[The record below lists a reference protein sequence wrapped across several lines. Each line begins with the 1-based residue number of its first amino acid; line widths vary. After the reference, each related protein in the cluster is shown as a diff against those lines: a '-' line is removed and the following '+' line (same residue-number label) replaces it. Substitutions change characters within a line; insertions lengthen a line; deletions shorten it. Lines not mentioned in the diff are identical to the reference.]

1 MQQPTFATKH
11 PYRFTALL
19 MAAIV
24 LVYLAAGTAAAL
36 LKLPASNTS
45 GVFLLANLALAIL
58 GAALLTGLRWWRV
71 VGFRAPAEPRDLL
84 LYWLPCALVLV
95 NLASGVA
102 LGFAQLGVGRVAYF
116 VAMTGLLGFV
126 EEVFFR
132 GLILRALAPH
142 GLWRAALVSAVLF
155 GVAHALNALSG
166 ANPFAIALQ
175 IGYALAIGFGFAA
188 VTLRTG
194 ILWPL
199 VLIHA
204 LIDFASFL
212 VSDGASAGSPTTTDM
227 AFTALTIVAFM
238 GYGIVMMRAGKPLS
252 RAGARPLALAEA
264 AS

>member
-24 LVYLAAGTAAAL
+24 LVYLASGTAAAL

-45 GVFLLANLALAIL
+45 NVFLLANLALAIL

-71 VGFRAPAEPRDLL
+71 VGFRAPAEPCDLL

-116 VAMTGLLGFV
+116 VAMTGLIGFV

-132 GLILRALAPH
+132 GLILR
-142 GLWRAALVSAVLF
+142 ALVSAVLF

-166 ANPFAIALQ
+166 ANPSPSRSRS
-175 IGYALAIGFGFAA
+175 G
-188 VTLRTG
+188 TPWR
-194 ILWPL
+194 
-199 VLIHA
+199 
-204 LIDFASFL
+204 S
-212 VSDGASAGSPTTTDM
+212 ASASRRSRYAPGSSGRWCSST
-227 AFTALTIVAFM
+227 
-238 GYGIVMMRAGKPLS
+238 R
-252 RAGARPLALAEA
+252 
-264 AS
+264 

>member
-1 MQQPTFATKH
+1 MQQPTSPTKH

-45 GVFLLANLALAIL
+45 DVFLLANLGLAIL

-71 VGFRAPAEPRDLL
+71 VGFRAPAAPRDLR

-95 NLASGVA
+95 NLASGIA
-102 LGFAQLGVGRVAYF
+102 LGFARMGLGRVAYF
-116 VAMTGLLGFV
+116 IAMTGLIGFV

-132 GLILRALAPH
+132 GLILRALASR

-155 GVAHALNALSG
+155 GLAHSLNALSG
-166 ANPFAIALQ
+166 ANTLAIALQ

-204 LIDFASFL
+204 LIDLASFL
-212 VSDGASAGSPTTTDM
+212 VSDRASAGSPTTVDM
-227 AFTALTIVAFM
+227 VFTILTIVVFT
-238 GYGIVMMRAGKPLS
+238 GYGIVMMRAGQPLS
-252 RAGARPLALAEA
+252 RDRARSLALAEA

>member
-24 LVYLAAGTAAAL
+24 LVYLASGTAAAL

-45 GVFLLANLALAIL
+45 NVFLLANLALAIL

-102 LGFAQLGVGRVAYF
+102 L
-116 VAMTGLLGFV
+116 
-126 EEVFFR
+126 
-132 GLILRALAPH
+132 
-142 GLWRAALVSAVLF
+142 
-155 GVAHALNALSG
+155 
-166 ANPFAIALQ
+166 
-175 IGYALAIGFGFAA
+175 GFGFAA